1 VIFADLDR
9 FSEYNHHYGD
19 TAGDHA
25 LTTVA
30 AQLLA
35 GLGDGDQVFRKGGE
49 EFVALLPGAT
59 PEVTAI
65 PNSRVTMGGGVE
77 RCQPPLSQLTTARS
91 HPC

>member
-1 VIFADLDR
+1 MIFADLDR

-19 TAGDHA
+19 TA
-25 LTTVA
+25 LITVA
-30 AQLLA
+30 AQLVA
-35 GLGDGDQVFRKGGE
+35 GLRDGDQVFRKGGE

-77 RCQPPLSQLTTARS
+77 RCQPPLSQLATARS